1 MSDWQFNAN
10 GQYAPNFRPTAEQA
24 FGLMMVNYGIASATN
39 EGCHPNLSSL
49 TAWLSSMWCSEA
61 RFDHASD
68 GTSLIAGM
76 NTMGNQ
82 SGGYWTVNGSATGG
96 GAGAPSTI
104 MGLVFAQV
112 TSTLTIGAGRQIVLT
127 L

>member
-1 MSDWQFNAN
+1 
-10 GQYAPNFRPTAEQA
+10 
-24 FGLMMVNYGIASATN
+24 
-39 EGCHPNLSSL
+39 
-49 TAWLSSMWCSEA
+49 MWCSEA

-82 SGGYWTVNGSATGG
+82 SGGYWTVNGSTAGG

-112 TSTLTIGAGRQIVLT
+112 TSTIQIGAGRQIVLI